1 MHYLMTALLFLL
13 VSNFVSCIS
22 SDKCIIPARRES
34 TNTDEWGNR
43 GLRPARLMLFVAIPS
58 NVEWGNV
65 NFDVPINYKEHY
77 SKINYSIYYSISDI
91 DKSDTLNDF
100 TEQLKTRVATDPILH
115 SKLKDK
121 YFCLG
126 LIKSAQKKLPQYGH
140 LTIAFSLASHT
151 LETAMPQLSNE
162 FWDGAIDYGIF
173 VSKGQVQLYEEEFGF
188 YALEINGKKSIIDM
202 DWTFCSDY
210 SKGTW
215 LGLMVEKGYPE
226 AVACLLKTKK
236 FDISKHNCS
245 ERELLGRA
253 NRNKLANILRD
264 KFFIKL
270 FFDGMLKNN
279 RKKRLVEES
288 IATLATII
296 CNRVPNYFYDKA
308 AENDWDE
315 LANKI
320 CNKSL
325 EMIKR
330 RCSNDHTP
338 IIEWFVFYQK
348 KRDPISWF
356 LSLLK

>member
-1 MHYLMTALLFLL
+1 MYYLMMTLLFSL
-13 VSNFVSCIS
+13 VSNFVPCIS
-22 SDKCIIPARRES
+22 SDKCIIPIRRES
-34 TNTDEWGNR
+34 TNADEWGNR
-43 GLRPARLMLFVAIPS
+43 GLKPGRLMLFVAIPS
-58 NVEWGNV
+58 NIEWGNV
-65 NFDVPINYKEHY
+65 NFDAPINYKEHY
-77 SKINYSIYYSISDI
+77 SKINYSIYYTISDI
-91 DKSDTLNDF
+91 DNHGMLDDF

-126 LIKSAQKKLPQYGH
+126 LIKSAQKKLPQHGH
-140 LTIAFSLASHT
+140 LAIANNVLASISG
-151 LETAMPQLSNE
+151 TAMYQLTNE
-162 FWDGAIDYGIF
+162 HWEGAIKYGDF
-173 VSKGQVQLYEEEFGF
+173 VSNGQAELYEEEFGF
-188 YALEINGKKSIIDM
+188 YALKINDEKFIIDM
-202 DWTFCSDY
+202 DWTYFNADSER
-210 SKGTW
+210 TW
-215 LGLMVEKGYPE
+215 LDVMIGYGYPE

-236 FDISKHNCS
+236 FNISKYHCS
-245 ERELLGRA
+245 ESELLERT

-270 FFDGMLKNN
+270 FSDGMLKNN

-308 AENDWDE
+308 TENDWDE

-320 CNKSL
+320 CNKSS

-330 RCSNDHTP
+330 RCGNDHTS
-338 IIEWFVFYQK
+338 IIKWFVFHQK
-348 KRDPISWF
+348 KRDSISWF